1 MPSAHLAAPADRNES
16 MIRTVAIIFSAIL
29 CFLPV
34 YAAAEAVSG
43 IAVLV
48 NDEPITTYD
57 VDKEQEALAKGLEGR
72 PAPDEAGKA
81 QLRQV
86 AINSLINKKL
96 IEQKIRELDIKV
108 ADEEVRQAIED
119 VKRSNN
125 LTQDN
130 LKEALAARGISFDE
144 YKAQIKEQLERLR
157 LISLEVRSKIQISE
171 KEMREYY
178 EANAEKFQVD
188 EAFHARQIFLPI
200 SPDATEEERKRT
212 EQAAGKI
219 LAEARSGADFAGLA
233 RKYSKDPSAAEGGD
247 LGYLKKGELLPE
259 FDDALAKLKPGELS
273 GLIRTTAGFHIV
285 KLEDIRQG
293 KKQSFETAKPE
304 VEDILYKKRS
314 EERFNQWIEELRKN
328 ASIDIREKK

>member
-1 MPSAHLAAPADRNES
+1 M
-16 MIRTVAIIFSAIL
+16 
-29 CFLPV
+29 
-34 YAAAEAVSG
+34 
-43 IAVLV
+43 V

-57 VDKEQEALAKGLEGR
+57 VDKEQEALGKGLDGKQVQ
-72 PAPDEAGKA
+72 DDAGKA

-86 AINSLINKKL
+86 ALNSLINKKL

-125 LTQDN
+125 LTQDS
-130 LKEALAARGISFDE
+130 LKEALAARGVSFDD

-157 LISLEVRSKIQISE
+157 LISMEVRSKIQISE

-188 EAFHARQIFLPI
+188 EAFHARQIFLPVP
-200 SPDATEEERKRT
+200 STASDEERKRIEAT
-212 EQAAGKI
+212 AEKV

-233 RKYSKDPSAAEGGD
+233 RKYSRDASAAEGGD
-247 LGYLKKGELLPE
+247 LGFLKKDELLPE
-259 FDDALAKLKPGELS
+259 FEQALTRLKPGEIS
-273 GLIRTTAGFHIV
+273 GLLRTGAGIHIV
-285 KLEDIRQG
+285 KLEELRQG
-293 KKQSFETAKPE
+293 KKQTFETAKPE

-314 EERFNQWIEELRKN
+314 EERFNQWIEDLRKS
-328 ASIDIREKK
+328 ASIEIREKK